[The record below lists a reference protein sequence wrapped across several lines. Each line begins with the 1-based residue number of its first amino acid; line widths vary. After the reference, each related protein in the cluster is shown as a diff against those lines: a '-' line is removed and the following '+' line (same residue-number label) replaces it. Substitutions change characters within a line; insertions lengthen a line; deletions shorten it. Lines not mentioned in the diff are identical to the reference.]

1 MTEKWNNRL
10 FMTRAQMREYDRI
23 AIEDIGIPGPVL
35 MENAGAGA
43 ARMAMDLLGEK
54 RRLAVIAGPG
64 NNGGDGFVIA
74 RHLLNA
80 GYEVRT
86 YMAQPASKLAGD
98 ALLNHGI
105 LHAMDAPIVEVS
117 DPDKATGL
125 VQMLREDGFVV
136 DALLGTGVSRNVEG
150 HLGDL
155 IDMINDAAVPVLSVD
170 IPSGLDADSGT
181 AWGKVVRAVGTATFG
196 HLKRGLVQH
205 PGAGLAG
212 RIRVVSIG
220 VPGIVSDRAGW
231 DGSMI
236 DPESLRGLPGMRTED
251 SHKGTFGHLLLL
263 AGSLGKTGAAVLCGR
278 SAMRVGT
285 GLVTIAT
292 TANAQPVI
300 ESKCLEVM
308 VEALLDRTDAPITD
322 KMVKRLGKLLEDK
335 KAVVVGPGITTA
347 PGVSALTMR
356 LLQMM
361 EVPAVVDADGINI
374 LAKDPTGAGRIT
386 APMVFT
392 PHPGEMARLVNK
404 SVPAIQA
411 DRISVTREAARWHKV
426 VIVLKGSRSVV
437 ATPDGRV
444 FVNPTGNPGMASGG
458 MGDVLSG
465 IIGGFLAQGLEPL
478 DAALLGTYIHGH
490 AGDLA
495 AQKLGQP
502 ALVASDLICEL
513 PSILREW
520 SR

>member
-1 MTEKWNNRL
+1 MTEKWNDRL

-35 MENAGAGA
+35 MENAGLGA

-54 RRLAVIAGPG
+54 RRLAVMAGPG

-74 RHLLNA
+74 RHLLNT
-80 GYEVRT
+80 GYEVST
-86 YMAQPASKLAGD
+86 YMAVPASGLGGD

-105 LHAMDAPIVEVS
+105 LRAMDAPIFEVS
-117 DPDKATGL
+117 DSQKATGL

-155 IDMINDAAVPVLSVD
+155 IDMINNAAVPVLAVD

-181 AWGKVVRAVGTATFG
+181 PWGKVVKATGTATFG

-236 DPESLRGLPGMRTED
+236 DPGSLRELLFERTED

-292 TANAQPVI
+292 TADAQPVI
-300 ESKCLEVM
+300 ESKCLEIM
-308 VEALLDRTDAPITD
+308 VEALLDRADAPITD
-322 KMVKRLGKLLEDK
+322 KVVKRLGNLLDGK

-404 SVPAIQA
+404 SIPAIQA
-411 DRISVTREAARWHKV
+411 DRISATREAAKWHKV

-444 FVNPTGNPGMASGG
+444 FVNPTGNPGMACGG

-495 AQKLGQP
+495 AQRLGQP
-502 ALVASDLICEL
+502 ALVASDLIYEL
-513 PSILREW
+513 PSILKEW